1 MLYSHCYLLTYKN
14 ISTINKTDQSVFYFA
29 TPEIVLEAKLQA
41 LGYQRL
47 LAHTIHQFA
56 YMKYFLLMVEKDKIL
71 SQYSLLNCIK

>member
-14 ISTINKTDQSVFYFA
+14 ISPINKSDQSVFYFA

-41 LGYQRL
+41 LGYQSL

-56 YMKYFLLMVEKDKIL
+56 NMKYFLLMVEKDKIL